1 MNLARVDQRDRPVR
15 LSTGGS
21 TVRADTRVTVTTDAG
36 CKLQR
41 RRLEINRDDL
51 DRDLSISFSQS
62 PGYLISSRLR
72 EHSAP
77 KNEMVIIHI

>member
-51 DRDLSISFSQS
+51 DRYLSISFSQS
-62 PGYLISSRLR
+62 PGYFIPSRLR
-72 EHSAP
+72 ELTTVHRKMKWS
-77 KNEMVIIHI
+77 